1 MLNLT
6 DDYPHT
12 KRAEEEQAFSIEG
25 LVSWFTRLKKRA
37 SANGRGGVH
46 HLRPYHRRALLQEIL
61 SAKVRSQIW

>member
-12 KRAEEEQAFSIEG
+12 KRAEEEQAFSIKG

-37 SANGRGGVH
+37 GVNGPGGVH
-46 HLRPYHRRALLQEIL
+46 RLRPYHRRALL
-61 SAKVRSQIW
+61 